1 MFDLSV
7 RLGMGDFKNWGGGG
21 DPGNGGMILKWE
33 VETSLRTMLQINSK
47 VLYKLIVSLLLCV
60 ASHAQSTQNNKFT
73 ISLQYLKK

>member
-7 RLGMGDFKNWGGGG
+7 RWGMWDFKNWEG
-21 DPGNGGMILKWE
+21 DPGNGGMILKWG